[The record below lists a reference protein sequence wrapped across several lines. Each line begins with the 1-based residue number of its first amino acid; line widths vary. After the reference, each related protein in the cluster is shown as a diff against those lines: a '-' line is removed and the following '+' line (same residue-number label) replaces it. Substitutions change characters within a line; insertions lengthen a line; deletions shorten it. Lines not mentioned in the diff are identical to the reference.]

1 MTEKYYFGKLTDRDD
16 LEPKYHEAWVAEL
29 SHILTGASP
38 KEFTWNNTEE
48 INGRAILDS
57 SSKYIFLPENYI
69 NLILDILNLNLTM
82 CPVVVDANENK
93 TKYIKCSDV
102 TKNYFANIKPI
113 YFVID
118 GYACLLKAEELFENL
133 GDGRYDSY
141 IRFRPEANNIWTF
154 GLPFFKKFKVW
165 IKFDKKLIGFHG
177 NGIIDFSK
185 EYKQWREENDSILNK
200 KSNDKK
206 IVVIGAT
213 MGSMILL
220 TILFCLCKSSK
231 MENSINSSK
240 FIEERNI

>member
-1 MTEKYYFGKLTDRDD
+1 M
-16 LEPKYHEAWVAEL
+16 
-29 SHILTGASP
+29 
-38 KEFTWNNTEE
+38 
-48 INGRAILDS
+48 
-57 SSKYIFLPENYI
+57 
-69 NLILDILNLNLTM
+69 
-82 CPVVVDANENK
+82 
-93 TKYIKCSDV
+93 
-102 TKNYFANIKPI
+102 
-113 YFVID
+113 
-118 GYACLLKAEELFENL
+118 LKAEELFENL